1 MTDFVKPD
9 DIKLGRRSTALE
21 RPSSKRQQKERGF
34 CARIGCEIVISV
46 VSLVLFVGIIVI
58 TVMLMNGKKEIAELT
73 KINEPSVTECIN
85 DMLSK
90 DPTYRT
96 SEKLAIELQNS
107 ENLMKS
113 QLAFIIKNDLVE
125 DYSSNTY
132 PTIPDKIAKKG
143 MRRESF
149 KLWKSLPTF
158 TYNDPKYEC
167 YDCEYRKSWE

>member
-21 RPSSKRQQKERGF
+21 RPSFKRQQKERGF

-46 VSLVLFVGIIVI
+46 VSLVLFVSIVVI

-107 ENLMKS
+107 EDIMKS
-113 QLAFIIKNDLVE
+113 QLAFILKNDLVE
-125 DYSSNTY
+125 DYSSSTY
-132 PTIPDKIAKKG
+132 PTIPYKIAIWL
-143 MRRESF
+143 RADTLR
-149 KLWKSLPTF
+149 LWKSLPTF